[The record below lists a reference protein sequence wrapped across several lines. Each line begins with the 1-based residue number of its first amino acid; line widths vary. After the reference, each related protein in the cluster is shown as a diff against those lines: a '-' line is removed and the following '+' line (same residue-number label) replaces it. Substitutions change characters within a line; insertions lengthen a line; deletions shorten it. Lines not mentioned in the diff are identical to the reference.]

1 VGYEQI
7 RESTSSGRGLLPSED
22 LTDTSPAVSTV
33 ATPTITESLTQSVVY
48 ELVQP
53 TGDGGK
59 AGGESLVDNPAYLA
73 PNAGYE
79 PVIPRSND
87 SAF

>member
-1 VGYEQI
+1 MPHPPSLSENP
-7 RESTSSGRGLLPSED
+7 SSIINYCNALSSDDCR
-22 LTDTSPAVSTV
+22 
-33 ATPTITESLTQSVVY
+33 SLTQSVVY

-53 TGDGGK
+53 MGDGGK
-59 AGGESLVDNPAYLA
+59 AGGEILVDNPAYLGRKD
-73 PNAGYE
+73 PVLSNAGYE

>member
-1 VGYEQI
+1 MRILKSIINYC
-7 RESTSSGRGLLPSED
+7 TTL
-22 LTDTSPAVSTV
+22 SPDDCR
-33 ATPTITESLTQSVVY
+33 SLTQSVVY

-53 TGDGGK
+53 MGDGGK
-59 AGGESLVDNPAYLA
+59 GSLVDNPAYLGRKD
-73 PNAGYE
+73 PVLSNAGYE

>member
-1 VGYEQI
+1 M
-7 RESTSSGRGLLPSED
+7 
-22 LTDTSPAVSTV
+22 
-33 ATPTITESLTQSVVY
+33 Y

-53 TGDGGK
+53 MGDGGK
-59 AGGESLVDNPAYLA
+59 AGGEILVDNPAYLGRKD
-73 PNAGYE
+73 PVLSNAGYE